1 MFSSPMIGLS
11 QIFYN
16 GGINPKGLLHCLFK
30 IGKSNQTIE
39 VENQGERWYVFHFQ
53 SHLPNFQPKNL

>member
-39 VENQGERWYVFHFQ
+39 VENQGER
-53 SHLPNFQPKNL
+53 